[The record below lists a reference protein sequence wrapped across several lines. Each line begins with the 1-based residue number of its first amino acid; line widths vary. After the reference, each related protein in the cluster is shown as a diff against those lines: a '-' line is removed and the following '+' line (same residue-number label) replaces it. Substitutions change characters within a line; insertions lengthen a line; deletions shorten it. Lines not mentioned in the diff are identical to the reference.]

1 MVLNVKKR
9 LLKKNKEAGSIETRQ
24 EDKIY
29 YESAFLTALNLVSMP
44 DIDMKTFIRQLTKE
58 QVNKSLSYISSRAH
72 MDHKIKYLTYF
83 MKEIQTLSNVE
94 SKIEHA
100 KAILFEKFQ
109 DAFILRYTNPIGT
122 WNVDKL
128 TNELDQQ
135 LERLTNNDM
144 GD

>member
-1 MVLNVKKR
+1 MR
-9 LLKKNKEAGSIETRQ
+9 SR
-24 EDKIY
+24 
-29 YESAFLTALNLVSMP
+29 
-44 DIDMKTFIRQLTKE
+44 
-58 QVNKSLSYISSRAH
+58 SS
-72 MDHKIKYLTYF
+72 
-83 MKEIQTLSNVE
+83 TLSNVE

-128 TNELDQQ
+128 TNELDHQ